1 MLGMSSMGPSLALAL
16 PNPSPARPSCE
27 SGLEFR
33 WWNTCDWV
41 KVLSPAEGAGDHARL
56 HRREATKG
64 PTPDYWGGQ
73 MLASASLASSGSSSQ
88 FLLGKLLL
96 VQSKGGIF
104 WQQSRKKVLFCSE

>member
-41 KVLSPAEGAGDHARL
+41 KVLSPAEGAGDHAQL

-64 PTPDYWGGQ
+64 PTPDYWGGADVSIRLFSLLWFEFPVPAGKTVAGSEQ
-73 MLASASLASSGSSSQ
+73 SWDILAKGS
-88 FLLGKLLL
+88 FL
-96 VQSKGGIF
+96 F
-104 WQQSRKKVLFCSE
+104 